1 MNKKTEDKTKKAKSA
16 LITRTIIFAL
26 IVLALC
32 STFFFKEKVENLVNY
47 NLNKN
52 ALSTEIDENGLKAHF
67 IDVGQGSAA
76 LIQFPTGE
84 TMIVD
89 CGHYKSSSFD
99 KFKDYLG
106 KFNFKKENNEQVI
119 DYLVLTHPDADHIG
133 GATYVFE
140 NYLVKNCY
148 LPQIYYYNTESP
160 EDIPWAIP
168 PSAPTCSDE
177 TYRKVITSLD
187 NEVSSFGCQKVYA
200 NEHIRIRSSSYNEE
214 SANSSNEMWAV
225 NFFAPITGKQYISKG
240 EAITN
245 EYSPIIIVEYM
256 GRKIMLTG
264 DGSKKLE
271 TDFVSKAQENGYAS
285 FSETYF
291 DVDILQIAHHGSKYS
306 SSENFLN
313 LVKPEYAIIS
323 VGKNSYGHP
332 SQEAI
337 DRLNN
342 AGVTTNS
349 IYRTD
354 NNGNILVGVST
365 VGKLSLVAN
374 HVQYTTY
381 KFELWQIVLIGVGAS
396 AIIIYSPY
404 LIKFFNVKK
413 KGGKKAKK

>member
-1 MNKKTEDKTKKAKSA
+1 MSKKTEEKTKKAQSA
-16 LITRTIIFAL
+16 LIARTIIFAL

-32 STFFFKEKVENLVNY
+32 CTFFFKEKVENLVNY

-84 TMIVD
+84 TMIID
-89 CGHYKSSSFD
+89 CGHYKSSSLD
-99 KFKDYLG
+99 KFKNYLS
-106 KFNFKKENNEQVI
+106 KFNFKKEDNQQVI

-133 GATYVFE
+133 GATYVFD

-148 LPQIYYYNTESP
+148 LPQIYYYNSETP
-160 EDIPWAIP
+160 EDIPWEIP
-168 PSAPTCSDE
+168 SSAPTCSDDI
-177 TYRKVITSLD
+177 YRQVIESLD
-187 NEVSSFGCQKVYA
+187 NEISLYDCQKVYTS
-200 NEHIRIRSSSYNEE
+200 EHLRIRSSSYNEDL
-214 SANSSNEMWAV
+214 AVSSSEMWAV

-240 EAITN
+240 EAVTN

-264 DGSKKLE
+264 DGSKTLE
-271 TDFVSKAQENGYAS
+271 SQFVSKAEENGYTN
-285 FSETYF
+285 FSKTYF

-306 SSENFLN
+306 SSEDFLN
-313 LVKPEYAIIS
+313 LTKPEYAIIS
-323 VGKNSYGHP
+323 VGTNSYGHP
-332 SQEAI
+332 SEETI
-337 DRLNN
+337 SRLNN
-342 AGVTTNS
+342 AGVETKS

-354 NNGNILVGVST
+354 NNGNILVGIST

-381 KFELWQIVLIGVGAS
+381 KFELWQIVLIGAGAS

-404 LIKFFNVKK
+404 LVKIFKVKK
-413 KGGKKAKK
+413 KGGKKVKK